1 MSDTEK
7 IRERLEARIA
17 ELMQTAR
24 EIDAELRETPDPDF
38 AEHAVE
44 MEDDEVLEGLGHA
57 ALTEI
62 NQIKAALERLGN
74 GAYGICLSCG
84 GPIGEAR
91 LDAVPHAAQCMECLR
106 E

>member
-7 IRERLEARIA
+7 IRKRLEARTA

-24 EIDAELRETPDPDF
+24 EIDAEMKETPDPDF

-44 MEDDEVLEGLGHA
+44 MEDDEVLEGLGQAALGEINLIHA
-57 ALTEI
+57 ALKRI
-62 NQIKAALERLGN
+62 DD
-74 GAYGICLSCG
+74 GAYGICVTCG
-84 GPIGEAR
+84 NPVGDAR
-91 LDAVPHAAQCMECLR
+91 LETVPHAAQCMDCLK

>member
-1 MSDTEK
+1 MTDTEK

-17 ELMQTAR
+17 ELTRTAR

-44 MEDDEVLEGLGHA
+44 MEDDEVLEGLGQA

-62 NQIKAALERLGN
+62 NQIKTALERLAN
-74 GAYGICLSCG
+74 GAYGTCSSCG

-91 LDAVPHAAQCMECLR
+91 LDAVPHAAQCMDCLR

>member
-7 IRERLEARIA
+7 IRERLQARIA

-24 EIDAELRETPDPDF
+24 QIDAELRETPDPDF

-44 MEDDEVLEGLGHA
+44 MEGDEVLEGLGQA

-62 NQIKAALERLGN
+62 NQIKSALERIDN
-74 GAYGICLSCG
+74 GAYGTCTSCG
-84 GPIGEAR
+84 ESIGEAR
-91 LDAVPHAAQCMECLR
+91 LDAVPHAAQCMDCLKG
-106 E
+106 